1 MTRSLWNLRS
11 LGRRAAIAALLA
23 LPMVAGPGCFDR
35 GDSKTEAGY
44 LSFSDGPFGPRVVFE
59 PLALPIPEIP
69 FPNDVALVARDD
81 NAAGFAW
88 NISTE
93 APTELERDIK
103 RRLDT
108 LDGFGTFAP
117 ISVGFDG
124 PLNLDSVTE
133 DSVLVVNIEPG
144 HPHEGETV
152 MLDLGDG
159 YYPLDS
165 VGSFWPYDPYAEL
178 PDFLLPEDNAY
189 SFRGEVQRVTHYE
202 VETHTLI
209 LRVVEPLEPGV
220 RYAVLLTRDIV
231 GEGVDAEGFRI
242 EAPIRSPFPYKA
254 HAAQTA
260 EVARA
265 LELLGMPAQRLAFG
279 WTFTTADA
287 IRPFEELHDGL
298 YGEGP
303 MAALADAFP
312 PTLGDVRDTGI
323 AHDADGGSYP
333 LDPHDNAFILQGDFL
348 SEVLGVVAGVAGG
361 ATVTFD
367 YVDYVVFGSL
377 PSPDIRTGPDR
388 TVGVNPDTGEG
399 EVATGSVPYLI
410 AVPRETEAHRAPFP
424 VVFYFHGTATSRF
437 EFIALAD
444 NLARQGIA
452 TIAFDQV
459 GHGPIIPDIRL
470 LLSQNDIDPELIGV
484 ILPVLASYLDPD
496 HQEDYAGLGLEEGL
510 EKLSQIGFFAELAL
524 IGRTEDET
532 GDGAL
537 ESGESFFFADPFKQC
552 AAFQQDLVDFMQFV
566 RTIRA
571 FDPDAI
577 PTPPENPRTASAEA
591 LWPSILAGDFNADG
605 VLDLGG
611 PDVPIGVAGTSL
623 GGIHAVMAGAIEP
636 EVRTITPIVSGGG
649 LSDILLRSGL
659 RQITRVIYLEVFG
672 PLVVGCPDGEGG
684 LWLSFNNDSD
694 RCRNLESVSFAH
706 LEAMTAGTEI
716 VITNLDNDERET
728 LTLTEDGGGFS
739 LAVASDRWDTLR
751 VEVERPAVSSAQALV
766 RSEVLVQ
773 TPYKGLGLT
782 RNTPE
787 LRRVLGINQHV
798 LDRCDPVNFARHIF
812 LDPRPGQEP
821 KSILFETA
829 LKDRTVPI
837 STGVTLARATGV
849 LGKTRG
855 AWEPIMEVLIDRGV
869 LLASDYDVD
878 DLLQNNPE
886 DGQGIGPLTP
896 VRSGAGVS
904 AIRFANVRGK
914 HEWIAQ
920 SPSGAELDDAATY
933 TRNQIALFHLSGG
946 ASVVDDLC
954 IQDNACPGLDDP
966 QTLIDAGAKAPAE

>member
-1 MTRSLWNLRS
+1 MVITTRSPL
-11 LGRRAAIAALLA
+11 AAALVVALA
-23 LPMVAGPGCFDR
+23 AAPGCFDR

-44 LSFSDGPFGPRVVFE
+44 LAPGDGPFGPRVVFD
-59 PLALPIPEIP
+59 PLSKPIPEIP

-93 APTELERDIK
+93 SPTQLERDL
-103 RRLDT
+103 RGRLDT

-124 PLNLDSVTE
+124 PIDLDSVTA
-133 DSVLVVNIEPG
+133 DSVLLVNIEPG

-159 YYPLDS
+159 YYPLDA
-165 VGSFWPYDPYAEL
+165 VGSFWPYDPYAGL
-178 PDFLLPEDNAY
+178 PDFLLPEDNDYA
-189 SFRGEVQRVTHYE
+189 FRGEVKRVTHYE
-202 VETHTLI
+202 VETNTLI
-209 LRVVEPLEPGV
+209 LRPVEPLEPGV
-220 RYAVLLTRDIV
+220 QYAVLLSRDIV
-231 GEGVDAEGFRI
+231 GEGEDADGVPI
-242 EAPIRSPFPYKA
+242 LAPVRSPFAYKA
-254 HAAQTA
+254 HAAQTG

-265 LELLGMPAQRLAFG
+265 LELTGMSTQDLAFG

-287 IRPFEELHDGL
+287 VRPLEELRAGL
-298 YGEGP
+298 YGSGP
-303 MAALADAFP
+303 MAALAADFP
-312 PTLGDVRDTGI
+312 ATLGDVRDTGI
-323 AHDADGGSYP
+323 GHDSPASAQD
-333 LDPHDNAFILQGDFL
+333 DNRFILQGGFL
-348 SEVLGVVAGVAGG
+348 SDVLGVVVGVAGG
-361 ATVTFD
+361 ANVTFD

-377 PSPDIRTGPDR
+377 ASPDIRTGPGR

-399 EVATGSVPYLI
+399 AVATGSVPYLI
-410 AVPRETEAHRAPFP
+410 AVPRETEVHHPPFP

-452 TIAFDQV
+452 TVAFDQV

-470 LLSQNDIDPELIGV
+470 LLSQNDIDPGLIGV

-496 HQEDYAGLGLEEGL
+496 HQDEYEGLGLEEGL
-510 EKLSQIGFFAELAL
+510 KKLSKIGFFGELAL

-552 AAFQQDLVDFMQFV
+552 AAFHQDLVDFMQFV
-566 RTIRA
+566 RALRA
-571 FDPDAI
+571 LDPDAV
-577 PTPPENPRTASAEA
+577 PTPPSNPRSASADA
-591 LWPSILAGDFNADG
+591 LRPSMLAGDFNADG
-605 VLDLGG
+605 VLDIGG

-623 GGIHAVMAGAIEP
+623 GGIHSVMAGAIEP

-684 LWLSFNNDSD
+684 LWLSFNNESD
-694 RCRNLESVSFAH
+694 RCGANLEAVSFAH
-706 LEAMTAGTEI
+706 LAAMGAGTE
-716 VITNLDNDERET
+716 VTLTNLDNDERES
-728 LTLTEDGGGFS
+728 LVLGEDGAGFS
-739 LAVASDRWDTLR
+739 LAIASDRWDTLQID
-751 VEVERPAVSSAQALV
+751 VVRPTVDSAQTLV
-766 RSEVLVQ
+766 TSQVLVQ

-812 LDPRPGQEP
+812 LDPRPGQP
-821 KSILFETA
+821 TKSILMENA
-829 LKDRTVPI
+829 LQDRTVPI
-837 STGVTLARATGV
+837 STGVTLARAAGV
-849 LGKTRG
+849 LGKTRA
-855 AWEPIMEVLIDRGV
+855 AWLPVMDTLIRRGV
-869 LLASDYDVD
+869 LVASSYDPD
-878 DLLQNNPE
+878 DLMQNNPE
-886 DGQGIGPLTP
+886 DAPGIGPLPP
-896 VRSGAGVS
+896 VRSGDGVS

-954 IQDNACPGLDDP
+954 IQDNDCPGLDDP